1 MRIPHDATDPI
12 LDDLLAGAVAA
23 ARSAAVPVMELF
35 RTAQTVWEKVD
46 GELTEVVRGESVKNP
61 LTEADLAADTILKD
75 ELGRLLPDSGWLS
88 EETGDSAERLDC
100 DAVWIVDPIDGTRE
114 YSQGV
119 PEFAISVGLALRGV
133 MVLGVLLNP
142 AAGSIITGR
151 AGGGVLRDGHPVPAP
166 SVQPTVDGAVLLAS
180 RTETRRGEFEPFK
193 QRMNVKEM
201 GSTAWK
207 LGLLACGE
215 GDAYFTRKPRN
226 EWDIAAGVLLCTE
239 AGLAVTDLGR
249 DRHVF
254 NRPNP
259 LLRGIV
265 ASAPGMHGELM
276 SMIEAI
282 GTLE

>member
-1 MRIPHDATDPI
+1 MRIPHDPSDPI

-23 ARSAAVPVMELF
+23 ARKAAGPVMELF
-35 RTAQTVWEKVD
+35 QTAQTVWNKVG
-46 GELTEVVRGESVKNP
+46 GELVESRGGSVKNP
-61 LTEADLAADTILKD
+61 LTEADLAADRILAA
-75 ELGRLLPDSGWLS
+75 ELGALLPDAGWLS
-88 EETGDSAERLDC
+88 EETGDSPERLGC
-100 DAVWIVDPIDGTRE
+100 DAAWIVDPIDGTRE
-114 YSQGV
+114 YTEGI
-119 PEFAISVGLALRGV
+119 PEFAISIGLALRGE

-142 AAGSIITGR
+142 AADSIITGR
-151 AGGGVLRDGHPVPAP
+151 TGGPVLRDSEPVPAP
-166 SVQPTVDGAVLLAS
+166 SSQRTVDGANLLAS

-193 QRMNVKEM
+193 ARMNVIEV

-207 LGLLACGE
+207 LGLLACGV

-226 EWDIAAGVLLCTE
+226 EWDIAAGVLLCSE

-249 DRHVF
+249 ARHVF